1 MALYLGFD
9 SSTQSLTAIA
19 IEVDGG
25 LRRIVHHETL
35 AFDEELPDYGTRHG
49 VTVYS
54 DPAIGVAP
62 PLMWVEA
69 LDRMMDRLST
79 RGIDWSRLAAI
90 SGSAQQHGSVYLTPS
105 AARLLEHLDPR
116 ERLVGQVRA
125 MLARDESPIWMD
137 SSTTVQC
144 AEIAAAV
151 GGDEVLARRTGSRAI
166 ERFTGAQIRKFWQ
179 QDPWGYEATGRIHL
193 VSSFA
198 ASLLAGRH
206 APLDPGDASGMNL
219 MDLATSQWWPA
230 AVAATAPDLAAK
242 LPPII
247 DPWSQVGALAPYW
260 QQRYGF
266 PAAPVIAWSG
276 DNPCSLIGTGLVTD
290 GTLAISL
297 GTSDTAFGHMSQP
310 SCDPAMAGNVFGAP
324 TGAFMG
330 LTCFRN
336 GSLARERVRQTYGLD
351 WNGFADALHATP
363 PGNRGRILL
372 PWFEPEITP
381 PVVNGGA
388 RMFGIPADDGPA
400 NVRALVEAQMLAARL
415 HSTWMAPRVTEIY
428 ATGGAAVN
436 RAILQVMADVF
447 GADVYQFD
455 VSNSA
460 ALGAALRAFHAD
472 IRSRHG
478 QASWKEIV
486 REFAEPVSDSRIS
499 PDPARHDVY
508 RELLTLYEACERFA
522 LGRGPDVAPR
532 LEAFRGRFGGV
543 AT

>member
-230 AVAATAPDLAAK
+230 AVPRSCRRLSI
-242 LPPII
+242 P
-247 DPWSQVGALAPYW
+247 GARWAHW
-260 QQRYGF
+260 RR
-266 PAAPVIAWSG
+266 
-276 DNPCSLIGTGLVTD
+276 TG
-290 GTLAISL
+290 S
-297 GTSDTAFGHMSQP
+297 SDTDF
-310 SCDPAMAGNVFGAP
+310 
-324 TGAFMG
+324 
-330 LTCFRN
+330 
-336 GSLARERVRQTYGLD
+336 
-351 WNGFADALHATP
+351 
-363 PGNRGRILL
+363 
-372 PWFEPEITP
+372 
-381 PVVNGGA
+381 
-388 RMFGIPADDGPA
+388 
-400 NVRALVEAQMLAARL
+400 
-415 HSTWMAPRVTEIY
+415 PR
-428 ATGGAAVN
+428 
-436 RAILQVMADVF
+436 R
-447 GADVYQFD
+447 
-455 VSNSA
+455 
-460 ALGAALRAFHAD
+460 R
-472 IRSRHG
+472 
-478 QASWKEIV
+478 
-486 REFAEPVSDSRIS
+486 
-499 PDPARHDVY
+499 
-508 RELLTLYEACERFA
+508 
-522 LGRGPDVAPR
+522 
-532 LEAFRGRFGGV
+532 
-543 AT
+543 